1 MTWLRVKHS
10 LLSIAPLLV
19 AAIVAR
25 AQATPPLPPPPPP
38 ATQGAIVGHVT
49 VKDGASPL
57 AYSVVSIESLGRE
70 RFADAQGEFR
80 FVDLPTGL
88 LRIRVRHV
96 GYVPV
101 DVPVTVRGGIVDT
114 VNVALTHIAVRL
126 STVQVR
132 GYPECKNPGAPA
144 AADDSAFATVFD
156 QLRQNADQYRL
167 LTSEYPF
174 TFAIERMMATATY
187 DGQIRMERVDTMSLA
202 SINQWKYKPGAVV
215 TSEGRLFHRS
225 FILNLPTL
233 VSFADTIF
241 IANHCFYNGGLETVD
256 GKELLRVDFI
266 AASRIRDPD
275 VDGAMYLDPASFQI
289 RRSLLH
295 LSKIPR
301 GVNGLAEV
309 DVTTLFGEIFPS
321 VPVIAAV
328 SSVNQFTTDRPK
340 FDTPVRGLEEQRL
353 IAVNFLKSRPGDSPK
368 KPKQ

>member
-1 MTWLRVKHS
+1 MGSRVEHS
-10 LLSIAPLLV
+10 LLSIAPLLL
-19 AAIVAR
+19 AAFAAR
-25 AQATPPLPPPPPP
+25 AQATPSQSPP
-38 ATQGAIVGHVT
+38 ATQGTLSGAIVGRVT

-57 AYSVVSIESLGRE
+57 AYSVASIESLGRE
-70 RFADAQGEFR
+70 RFADEQGEFH
-80 FVDLPTGL
+80 FVDLPAGP

-144 AADDSAFATVFD
+144 MADDSAFATVFD

-167 LTSEYPF
+167 LTNEYPF
-174 TFAIERMMATATY
+174 TFAVERMMATATY
-187 DGQIRMERVDTMSLA
+187 GGQIRTERVDTLSLA
-202 SINQWKYKPGAVV
+202 SVNQWKYKPGAVV

-233 VSFADTIF
+233 VSFADTTF

-256 GKELLRVDFI
+256 GTELLRIDFI

-275 VDGAMYLDPASFQI
+275 VDGAMYLDPTSFQI

-309 DVTTLFGEIFPS
+309 DVTTLFGELFPS

-328 SSVNQFTTDRPK
+328 SSVNEFTTNRPR

-353 IAVNFLKSRPGDSPK
+353 IAVNFLKSRPGDSRK
-368 KPKQ
+368 KPKP

>member
-1 MTWLRVKHS
+1 MGLRVKHS
-10 LLSIAPLLV
+10 LLSLAPLLF

-25 AQATPPLPPPPPP
+25 AQATSPLPLAPP
-38 ATQGAIVGHVT
+38 ATQGVIVGLVT

-57 AYSVVSIESLGRE
+57 GYSVVSIQSLGRE

-80 FVDLPTGL
+80 FVDLPVGP
-88 LRIRVRHV
+88 LRVRVRHV

-101 DVPVTVRGGIVDT
+101 DVSVTVHGGGVDT
-114 VNVALTHIAVRL
+114 VNVALTHIVVRL

-144 AADDSAFATVFD
+144 AADDSSFATVFD

-174 TFAIERMMATATY
+174 TFAVERMMATARY
-187 DGQIRMERVDTMSLA
+187 DGQIKMDQVDTLSLA
-202 SINQWKYKPGAVV
+202 SVAQWKYKPGSVV
-215 TSEGRLFHRS
+215 TAEGRFFRRT

-233 VSFADTIF
+233 VSFADTVF

-275 VDGAMYLDPASFQI
+275 VDGAMYLDPTSFQI

-301 GVNGLAEV
+301 GVTGLAEV

-328 SSVNQFTTDRPK
+328 SSVNQFKTDRPQ

-353 IAVNFLKSRPGDSPK
+353 IAVNFLKTRPGDSPK